1 MIVQT
6 LRAVAWCP
14 RRSEEASMEESR
26 SPAQKLQP
34 RPQDQGPDP
43 LIGRMINDRYRIL
56 ATIARGGMGKVYR
69 AEQQPLGRL
78 VALKVLTPNYSGDS
92 DPEFHKR
99 FFLEASIAS
108 KLTHPNTVTIFD
120 YGKTD
125 DEIFYIAME
134 LLEGR
139 TLHRLL
145 REEAPLSADRTMHVA
160 RQICRS
166 LREAHNLGVIHR
178 DLKPANVYLLHHG
191 DERDVVKVLDFGLVK
206 NLEDKGEDLTQAGL
220 FMGSP
225 KYMSPEQIRG
235 ERCDARVDIYA
246 LGVIMYEMLTGKVP
260 FDRQNSVNIL
270 MAHIQ
275 EEVPPFR
282 TMNANVNVPPALE
295 AVVRK
300 CMAKS
305 VEARY
310 ASMEEVLTAIKQ
322 VSGMTQTMS
331 GELRITDLADLSR
344 SVELPLSP
352 NGVAVRGDFASGG
365 HASITHIDSSLFGTV
380 SRGGTPANG
389 QNVMDS
395 TLARDALLTQ
405 KKNKLLTIGAGAL
418 ALAALIGGFVAL
430 RPSSTTPAT
439 GALVKAK
446 SSEPSAPLPAPAPVP
461 TQAPSAAAPALAATS
476 APAPPATPAPAL
488 VVVSLRSTP
497 AGAMVA
503 VGDRE
508 YGPTPTQV
516 EWTGEEA
523 TLGREVTFRF
533 MRKGF
538 RDLTV
543 TRQIRGSQLEI
554 DAPPMDP
561 VVLTPTPAAPVRRVE
576 RASASPAEPATV
588 SKPAAAAPATPA
600 AAVAPA
606 PSGVPVTPLKG
617 YKAEPY

>member
-1 MIVQT
+1 
-6 LRAVAWCP
+6 
-14 RRSEEASMEESR
+14 MEESR
-26 SPAQKLQP
+26 SPAQLQ
-34 RPQDQGPDP
+34 RAHTQGPDP
-43 LIGRMINDRYRIL
+43 LIGRVINDRYRIIGI
-56 ATIARGGMGKVYR
+56 IARGGMGKVYR

-78 VALKVLTPNYSGDS
+78 VALKVLTPNYTGDN

-125 DEIFYIAME
+125 DDIYYIAME

-139 TLHRLL
+139 TLHRAL
-145 REEAPLSADRTMHVA
+145 REEAPFSPERAMHIA

-206 NLEDKGEDLTQAGL
+206 NLDEKGEELTQTGL

-235 ERCDARVDIYA
+235 ERCDGRVDIYA
-246 LGVIMYEMLTGKVP
+246 LGVIMFEMLTGKVP
-260 FDRQNSVNIL
+260 FDRPNSVNIL

-275 EEVPPFR
+275 EDVPPI
-282 TMNANVNVPPALE
+282 TAMNPSARVPPALE
-295 AVVRK
+295 TVVRR

-305 VEARY
+305 AEARFTT
-310 ASMEEVLTAIKQ
+310 MDEVLTALKQ
-322 VSGMTQTMS
+322 IVGMTHTLS
-331 GELRITDLADLSR
+331 GELRTDLADLSR
-344 SVELPLSP
+344 STELPL
-352 NGVAVRGDFASGG
+352 GTQVTVRGELLS
-365 HASITHIDSSLFGTV
+365 
-380 SRGGTPANG
+380 GGTPSITTL
-389 QNVMDS
+389 DS
-395 TLARDALLTQ
+395 ASFGPIQTL
-405 KKNKLLTIGAGAL
+405 
-418 ALAALIGGFVAL
+418 
-430 RPSSTTPAT
+430 
-439 GALVKAK
+439 
-446 SSEPSAPLPAPAPVP
+446 PLPANSQTPSGGSPQTATAKRGRAPLVIGVLAAALGVGGFMFMNASTSSPAQSATAKAKQLEQSAPKPAPA
-461 TQAPSAAAPALAATS
+461 APEPSPPVANAGAPAAPAPLQGTV
-476 APAPPATPAPAL
+476 L
-488 VVVSLRSTP
+488 VSLRSTP
-497 AGAMVA
+497 PGAMVA

-523 TLGREVTFRF
+523 AYGREVTFRF
-533 MRKGF
+533 QRKGF

-543 TRQIRGSQLEI
+543 TRQIRGDKLDI

-561 VVLTPTPAAPVRRVE
+561 IVVAPVKRVERPAPAAP
-576 RASASPAEPATV
+576 A
-588 SKPAAAAPATPA
+588 KDPAAPI
-600 AAVAPA
+600 
-606 PSGVPVTPLKG
+606 TPLKG